1 MPDQFVTQKGLP
13 TERQILEQ
21 LRQQGIHNLDDLAR
35 EAVRHVQTETAGRMQ
50 AAPQEDFGLCITTVS
65 TDSSVQADRFG
76 VFPAQWRPQPLSCT
90 S

>member
-50 AAPQEDFGLCITTVS
+50 AAPREAWLVYNEGKYGLIGPS
-65 TDSSVQADRFG
+65 
-76 VFPAQWRPQPLSCT
+76 
-90 S
+90 